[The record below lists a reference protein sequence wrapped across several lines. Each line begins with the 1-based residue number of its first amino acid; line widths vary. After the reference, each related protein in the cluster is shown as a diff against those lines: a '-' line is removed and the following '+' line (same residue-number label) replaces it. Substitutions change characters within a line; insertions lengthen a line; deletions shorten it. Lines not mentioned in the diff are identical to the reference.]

1 MLGIVLARKLR
12 EGKTYEDFR
21 AAWFPEVG
29 YGTSARVLA
38 GASILDQREIVTV
51 GFVDANAEDLAD
63 LEERL
68 AAAEIDR
75 HDRITEVCESTEIRL
90 IFEIADDDDFKADP
104 GPTLPTIRG
113 YPWVNSTT
121 PAP

>member
-12 EGKTYEDFR
+12 EGKNYEDFR

-75 HDRITEVCESTEIRL
+75 HDRIG
-90 IFEIADDDDFKADP
+90 D
-104 GPTLPTIRG
+104 LPHARQGRG
-113 YPWVNSTT
+113 RTT
-121 PAP
+121 ARRRERSRPRRAARGSSCPIPAASVAV

>member
-1 MLGIVLARKLR
+1 MPIEGATCWESFWRKRKLR

-38 GASILDQREIVTV
+38 GASILDQREIVTM
-51 GFVDANAEDLAD
+51 GFVDANAEDLGAD

-75 HDRITEVCESTEIRL
+75 NA
-90 IFEIADDDDFKADP
+90 IASLRSAKA
-104 GPTLPTIRG
+104 RR
-113 YPWVNSTT
+113 S
-121 PAP
+121 A